1 MTTDDAIPPRPT
13 TTIHHESNA
22 DQDVQ
27 MTASKEQRARAAL
40 QELSLEIADKWATGF
55 QQRPTQQLVLQKILD
70 PAVRHVMNAIFPW
83 IIGGAVLFLIL
94 FVCTVVTCFIVIRSG
109 LMVPAST
116 TATAATAIM
125 AGMAAAGLSV

>member
-1 MTTDDAIPPRPT
+1 MERTTESPPHP
-13 TTIHHESNA
+13 ESNINREA
-22 DQDVQ
+22 QA
-27 MTASKEQRARAAL
+27 TASKEQRARAAL

-109 LMVPAST
+109 MTVPAST
-116 TATAATAIM
+116 TATATAIM